1 MATVKSYCGSRYRC
15 GDTVLS
21 ATTLAI
27 VFVYQT
33 VEMHAVSLK
42 YDRPVQQFIRD
53 YYLTANRLEDV

>member
-1 MATVKSYCGSRYRC
+1 MVRVIDAAIRYYQYNYARY
-15 GDTVLS
+15 S
-21 ATTLAI
+21 
-27 VFVYQT
+27 FVYQT